1 MDTKKPDKRKTDNK
15 SGGAGPNPKRK
26 PIDMDVEWE
35 NGIPKTLITPK
46 IKSNN
51 PYPPNLLK
59 HNNGNRPGGANVGT
73 IPEDP
78 NAPKDSI
85 VYKTS
90 PSTTED
96 DMPKFGYIKR
106 LTKRIESKAKPNLA
120 SFNSVISTLK
130 PLFPEMKMRFPEPP
144 TYIWNPK
151 DKEAKLDAQAVKD
164 LIKVKFSSLKW
175 SMRLTDGVDTA
186 EMKFS
191 DGSTAEFEIGAN
203 ANQLTITY
211 MASEEEEIQPPETD
225 EELADLLDMGEETQ
239 DEDTK

>member
-1 MDTKKPDKRKTDNK
+1 
-15 SGGAGPNPKRK
+15 
-26 PIDMDVEWE
+26 
-35 NGIPKTLITPK
+35 
-46 IKSNN
+46 
-51 PYPPNLLK
+51 
-59 HNNGNRPGGANVGT
+59 
-73 IPEDP
+73 
-78 NAPKDSI
+78 
-85 VYKTS
+85 
-90 PSTTED
+90 
-96 DMPKFGYIKR
+96 MPKFGYIKR